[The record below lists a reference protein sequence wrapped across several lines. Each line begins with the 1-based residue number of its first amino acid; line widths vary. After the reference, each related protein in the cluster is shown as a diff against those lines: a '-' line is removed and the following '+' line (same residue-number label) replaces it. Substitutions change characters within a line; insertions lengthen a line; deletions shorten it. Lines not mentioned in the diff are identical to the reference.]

1 MKKKAVAAATGLALS
16 MVVLVFL
23 IMSDANA
30 QLPDRNL
37 SLAEIAHQLRTPDN
51 IAHYLWRNFLF
62 ESDWHLYGREEYR
75 QSAEEFLS
83 AGRGDCEDFANMA
96 YTLLRFNGIDAYL
109 MNIYGNRFAHTICI
123 FKENGKYQ
131 AIDGSELKRIE
142 AENLNELAAQIH
154 PEWNQAK
161 VGTPL
166 NASGKNGFF
175 IHFAKSLQ
183 ANHSLQTFA

>member
-1 MKKKAVAAATGLALS
+1 MKKKAVAAVMGLALS
-16 MVVLVFL
+16 ISVLVLL

-37 SLAEIAHQLRTPDN
+37 SLVEIAHQLQTPDN

-62 ESDWHLYGREEYR
+62 ESDWRLYGREEYR

-96 YTLLRFNGIDAYL
+96 YTLLRLNGIEAFL
-109 MNIYGNRFAHTICI
+109 MNIYGEHFAHTICI
-123 FKENGKYQ
+123 FKENGRLQ
-131 AIDGSELKRIE
+131 AIDGSELKRLE
-142 AENLNELAAQIH
+142 AENLNDAADHIR
-154 PEWNQAK
+154 PDWKQAK

-166 NASGKNGFF
+166 KTQGENGFF
-175 IHFAKSLQ
+175 TRFAKSLQ